1 MWRGS
6 VLAILVRPE
15 INQPVM
21 TKNVVRAVPGA
32 GLEGDYALS
41 SPGEGKTGPDREV
54 TLLEVEALEALK
66 REKGI
71 KLTFEQSRRN
81 ILTRSVPLNHLVGKK
96 FQVGEVVLR
105 GIRLCEPCKK
115 LAQNTQ
121 PEVLPALIHRGG
133 LRAEILTEGLLQVGD
148 PIFPLEETEGQE

>member
-1 MWRGS
+1 M
-6 VLAILVRPE
+6 AK
-15 INQPVM
+15 QA
-21 TKNVVRAVPGA
+21 VRAVPNG
-32 GLEGDYALS
+32 GLEGDYAFS
-41 SPGEGKTGPDREV
+41 ISREGQSDPSREV
-54 TLLEVEALEALK
+54 TLLESEALEALK
-66 REKGI
+66 KEQGI
-71 KLTFEQSRRN
+71 ELTFEQSRRN
-81 ILTRSVPLNHLVGKK
+81 ILTHSVPLNHLVGKK
-96 FQVGEVVLR
+96 FQIGEVVLR